1 LDGGVEVNVDAEE
14 EVVIKETEEREDMNV
29 GTKSRRTARL
39 TRTRQDVVLVSRM
52 KTLSK

>member
-1 LDGGVEVNVDAEE
+1 LDCGVDVNADAEE
-14 EVVIKETEEREDMNV
+14 ETEEREDINV

-39 TRTRQDVVLVSRM
+39 TKTRQDVVLVSRM